1 MKPKFPKTIAA
12 LASMLC
18 LASTLSAKD
27 AEIPRVTKPDPR
39 AATKAG
45 LLERYDKNNNGK
57 LDDEEIETIGRD
69 RMLENDRNRDGRV
82 DQFELKHPK
91 AGVRKMPQMDAL
103 QRAMAR
109 ERALSAARVQL
120 EKERMDAA
128 RHPASGKD
136 K

>member
-1 MKPKFPKTIAA
+1 MNPKFPKTIAA
-12 LASMLC
+12 LAPMLC
-18 LASTLSAKD
+18 LAATLSAKD
-27 AEIPRVTKPDPR
+27 AEIPRVTRPDPR
-39 AATKAG
+39 AAAKAA

-69 RMLENDRNRDGRV
+69 RMLENDRNKDGRV
-82 DQFELKHPK
+82 EQFELKHPK

-109 ERALSAARVQL
+109 ERALTAARVQL
-120 EKERMDAA
+120 EKERVETAKDPA
-128 RHPASGKD
+128 RGKD